1 MLIDL
6 MKLAPAAFV
15 GACIAYGAQAITG
28 WQYGFVV
35 GLGSFAYC
43 MHMMHVVTAQHVR
56 QVTLA
61 ELATKKQNEAA
72 DGAGGQKP

>member
-6 MKLAPAAFV
+6 LKLAPAAFV
-15 GACIAYGAQAITG
+15 GACIACGAQEITG

-43 MHMMHVVTAQHVR
+43 MHLMHAVTAQHVR
-56 QVTLA
+56 RVILA

-72 DGAGGQKP
+72 EGAGGQKP